1 MNETGEPNGIIEQFR
16 DITEQ
21 RQMKEQVKETED
33 RYGALIEL
41 GAKIGEAVV
50 ILQDI
55 RGKERVQTFFND
67 QWPKITGD
75 STKELRRDYNEVRP
89 HSSLKGICCND
100 RGTLIRSV
108 ANGG

>member
-50 ILQDI
+50 ILQDYQ
-55 RGKERVQTFFND
+55 RG
-67 QWPKITGD
+67 
-75 STKELRRDYNEVRP
+75 RRGSN
-89 HSSLKGICCND
+89 LFQ
-100 RGTLIRSV
+100 RSV
-108 ANGG
+108 AKNYRVFNEGIA